1 MPLLT
6 SQEKNLTIFLL
17 STALIGSVIGIF
29 RHNLLRTPEIL
40 LSPNNLPSYIKEIEE
55 GNIIEKHNTIIK
67 ERSRL
72 ANATVINTKG
82 KIGNNNSNIDSESI
96 QKITTD
102 SVANKT
108 ESNKKKITQN
118 PLEIINI
125 NIASKEDFM
134 TLPYIG
140 EVKAGRIIQLRNELG
155 TFISIKDLEKVK
167 GIGPKTLARL
177 EPFITI

>member
-40 LSPNNLPSYIKEIEE
+40 LAPNNLPSYIKEIEKD
-55 GNIIEKHNTIIK
+55 NIIEKHNTIIK
-67 ERSRL
+67 ERSQL
-72 ANATVINTKG
+72 ANATVINTKS
-82 KIGNNNSNIDSESI
+82 KIGNNNSNIDLKSV

-118 PLEIINI
+118 PSEIINI

>member
-1 MPLLT
+1 MSLLT
-6 SQEKNLTIFLL
+6 AKEKNLTIFLL
-17 STALIGSVIGIF
+17 STALAGSVIGIF
-29 RHNLLRTPEIL
+29 RHNWLDNPEIL
-40 LSPNNLPSYIKEIEE
+40 LSPKNLPSYIKKIEE
-55 GNIIEKHNTIIK
+55 DNIIEKHYTIIK
-67 ERSRL
+67 ERSQL
-72 ANATVINTKG
+72 SNAMVINTKS
-82 KIGNNNSNIDSESI
+82 KIGDNDSNVDSKSV

-102 SVANKT
+102 SATNKT

-118 PLEIINI
+118 PSGIINI

-140 EVKAGRIIQLRNELG
+140 EVKAGRIIDLRNEMG

-167 GIGPKTLARL
+167 GIGPKTLARI

>member
-40 LSPNNLPSYIKEIEE
+40 LSPNNLPSYIKEIEKN
-55 GNIIEKHNTIIK
+55 NIIEKHNTIIK
-67 ERSRL
+67 ERSQL
-72 ANATVINTKG
+72 ANATVINTKS
-82 KIGNNNSNIDSESI
+82 KIGNNNSNIDLKSV

-118 PLEIINI
+118 PSEIINI

-167 GIGPKTLARL
+167 GIGPKTLTRL

>member
-1 MPLLT
+1 MSLLT
-6 SQEKNLTIFLL
+6 SQEKNLIIFLL
-17 STALIGSVIGIF
+17 STALIGSVIGVF
-29 RHNLLRTPEIL
+29 RHNWLGTPEIL
-40 LSPNNLPSYIKEIEE
+40 LSLKNLSSYIKKVEE
-55 GNIIEKHNTIIK
+55 NNIIEEHNTISE
-67 ERSRL
+67 ERPQL
-72 ANATVINTKG
+72 QNFAVISAG
-82 KIGNNNSNIDSESI
+82 SNIVEKFNTIGTKSVQNSLI
-96 QKITTD
+96 D

-118 PLEIINI
+118 PSELINI

-140 EVKAGRIIQLRNELG
+140 EVKAGRIIELRNEMG
-155 TFISIKDLEKVK
+155 AFISIKELEKVK

>member
-29 RHNLLRTPEIL
+29 RHNLLRAPEIL

-55 GNIIEKHNTIIK
+55 DNIIEKHNNIIK
-67 ERSRL
+67 ERSQL
-72 ANATVINTKG
+72 PNATVINTKN
-82 KIGNNNSNIDSESI
+82 KIGNNDSNVDSKSV

-102 SVANKT
+102 SAVNKT

-118 PLEIINI
+118 PSGIINI
-125 NIASKEDFM
+125 NIASKENFM

-140 EVKAGRIIQLRNELG
+140 EIKAERIIQLRNELG